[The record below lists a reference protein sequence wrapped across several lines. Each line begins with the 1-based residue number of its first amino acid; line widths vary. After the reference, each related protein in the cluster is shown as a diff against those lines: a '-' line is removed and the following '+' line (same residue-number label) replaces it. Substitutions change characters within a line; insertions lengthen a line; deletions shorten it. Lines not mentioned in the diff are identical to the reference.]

1 MAKLFTMRLA
11 APIAS
16 LSAPRIDTV
25 GDNLPIP
32 TRSMITGIIGAA
44 LGISYDQPHVLQQ
57 LQDTMRIAVVVHRAG
72 TVIRDYYTVRMAL
85 PHMTGPMW
93 WNDGGRLG
101 VMERAGGEPERTI
114 TGERPL
120 TCDYDATII
129 VELLADAPFGVDQI
143 LDALRNPV
151 FPLGIGQRS
160 CIPSLPIA
168 GEPLNAPALIDAI
181 ALVPA
186 GTVYLPVECVKASD
200 FGDLYVTV
208 PAGREWVSRQHG
220 GSDTY
225 VMRAMN

>member
-1 MAKLFTMRLA
+1 MTG
-11 APIAS
+11 PIVACGS
-16 LSAPRIDTV
+16 DL
-25 GDNLPIP
+25 
-32 TRSMITGIIGAA
+32 
-44 LGISYDQPHVLQQ
+44 SYDQPHVLQQ

-93 WNDGGRLG
+93 WNDGGRVG

-129 VELLADAPFGVDQI
+129 LELLADAPFGVDQI
-143 LDALRNPV
+143 LNALRNAV
-151 FPLGIGQRS
+151 FSLGIGQRS
-160 CIPSLPIA
+160 CIPSLPVA

-181 ALVPA
+181 ALVRA